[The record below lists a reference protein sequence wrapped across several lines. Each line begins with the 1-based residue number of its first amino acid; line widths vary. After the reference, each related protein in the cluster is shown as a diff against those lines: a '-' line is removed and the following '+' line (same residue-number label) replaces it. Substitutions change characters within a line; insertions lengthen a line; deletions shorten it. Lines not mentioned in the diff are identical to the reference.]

1 MEIDSKL
8 KQICQG
14 FRIEGEYIGCE
25 HIKVGNVNQTY
36 KVTFRNPD
44 GRWKSYIVQRV
55 NTYAFRNPEQLMH
68 NVDLI
73 TEHIRAKKQGQIAL
87 HFHHTGDRKNYIY
100 DDEHGFWRLC
110 NYIPSITY
118 DGGTDEAVLRR
129 TGEAFGEF
137 QQLLSDIRVEELYET
152 IPDFHNTPKRLAT
165 LFADAERDP
174 KGRVKEV
181 RAELDYIASVREE
194 AEQLTRLY
202 QQGELPL
209 RVTHNDTKINNVLFD
224 RESSE
229 AVAIIDLDTVM
240 PGLVGSDFGDGVRF
254 AANFV
259 KEDSDHWEKAGVD
272 LDRFRAFTEG
282 FLSQTAG
289 ILTETER
296 RTLALSVFTITVE
309 LASRFLDDYILGDPY
324 FKINYSD
331 HNLVRTRCQLA
342 LARDVKDKLP
352 QMQAIVEEC
361 WAAEQPCI

>member
-1 MEIDSKL
+1 MEINAKL
-8 KQICQG
+8 KQICDG

-36 KVTFRNPD
+36 KVTFRNPE

-73 TEHIRAKKQGQIAL
+73 TEHIRAKKQGQVAL

-110 NYIPSITY
+110 NYIPSVTY
-118 DGGTDEAVLRR
+118 DGTDDEAVLRR

-137 QQLLSDIRVEELYET
+137 QQLLSDIAVDELYET

-165 LFADAERDP
+165 LFADAQQDP

-181 RAELDYIASVREE
+181 QAELDYIASIREE
-194 AEQLTRLY
+194 AEKLTRLHEA
-202 QQGELPL
+202 GKLPL

-224 RESSE
+224 RDSSE

-240 PGLVGSDFGDGVRF
+240 PGLVGSDFGDAVRF

-259 KEDSDHWEKAGVD
+259 AEDSPHWEKAGCD
-272 LDRFRAFTEG
+272 LERFRIFAEG
-282 FLSQTAG
+282 FLSRVG
-289 ILTETER
+289 EMLTEEER
-296 RTLALSVFTITVE
+296 KTLPLSVFAITVE

-324 FKINYSD
+324 FKINYPD

-342 LARDVKDKLP
+342 LARDIQKKLP
-352 QMQAIVEEC
+352 QMEQIIEEY
-361 WAAEQPCI
+361 WASHWG